1 MGDDS
6 EWMKL
11 PIDQKCE
18 HKLWKARLN
27 GYEEALKLFQKID
40 DEKSPEW
47 SKYLGLIK
55 KFVTDSNAV
64 AQLKGLE
71 AALAYVENAHVAGKT
86 TGEVASGVVNKV
98 FNQPKAR
105 AKELGLDICLM
116 YIEIEKGE
124 AVQEE
129 LLKGLDNKNPKI
141 IVACIETLRKALSE
155 FGSKIISLKPII
167 KVLPKLFESR
177 EKAVR
182 DEAKLLAVEIYRW
195 IRDALRPPL
204 QNINSVQLK
213 ELEEEWVKV
222 SSAAPKQT
230 RFLRSQQELKAKF
243 EQQQAAGGDADGG
256 GDDEEEAVP
265 QVDAYELLEAVE
277 ILSKLPKDF
286 YEKIEA
292 KKWQERKEAL
302 EAVELLV
309 KNPKLE
315 SGDYADL
322 VKVLKKVVGKDTNV
336 MLVALAAKCLAG
348 LATGLRK
355 KFGQYAGHVVPTI
368 LEKFK
373 EKKPQVVQALQEAID
388 AIFLTTTL
396 QNISEDVLAVMDNK
410 NPTIKQQTSL
420 FIARSFRHCTP
431 STLPK
436 SLLKPFCAALLK
448 HINDSAPEV
457 RDAGFEALG
466 TALKVAG
473 EKAVNPFLADVDKL
487 KLDRI
492 KECAEKVELVYGKKT
507 GGAAEKKEGRPVSG
521 KTPAL
526 SGSGGDKETKDA
538 ATKPG
543 PQKKAPAVK
552 SGGPPK
558 KSKPAGAAGV
568 VGAGAKG
575 KKGPETKEIFE
586 AELSIEV
593 CEEKAAAVLPA
604 SCIQQ
609 LDSGNWKERLA
620 CMEEFQKAVE
630 LMERSEMPCQALVRM
645 LAKKPGWKETN
656 FQVMQMKL
664 HIVALIAQKGNF
676 SKTSAQV
683 VLDGLVDKVGDV
695 KCGSNAKEAMT
706 AIAEACQLPWT
717 AEQVVATAFSQKNP
731 KNQSETLNWL
741 SNAIKEFGFS
751 GLNVK
756 AFISNVKTALAAT
769 NPAVRTSAITLLGVM
784 YLYVGP
790 PLRMFFE
797 DEKPALLSQI
807 DAEFEKMQGQTAPAP
822 TRGISRN
829 SVAGGGDD
837 AEEEEQEDVGN
848 DVVDLLPRTD
858 IGEKIT
864 AELVSKIGDKNWK
877 IRKEGLD
884 EVTSIINDAKFIQPN
899 IGELP
904 AALKGRLNDSNKIL
918 VQQTLSILQQL
929 ATAMGPNI
937 KQHVKNLGIPVI
949 TVLGD
954 SKNNVR
960 AAALATVNAW
970 AEQTGMK
977 EWLEGE
983 DLSEELKKENP
994 FLRQELLGWLAEKL
1008 PTLRSV
1014 PSDLLLCVPHLYSC
1028 LEDRNGDVRKKAQ
1041 DALPFF
1047 MMHLGFEK
1055 MAKATS
1061 KLKPTSKDQVLAM
1074 LEKAKANMPAKPAAP
1089 AKASCRGAGG
1099 TAPAKFQPASA
1110 LAEDSGSSSAESK
1123 PDPKRAK
1130 AGGASSK
1137 AKSGVSS
1144 SMSKGNTSLSKA
1156 NTSFSKGSTSLTK
1169 SRSIK
1174 QGVQGKKVLSKPTLK
1189 EDDDKSGP
1197 IFIIVPNGKEQR
1209 MKDEKGLKVLKWNFT
1224 TPRDEYID
1232 QLKTQMSSC
1241 VAKWLQDEMF
1251 HADFQHHN
1259 KALAVMIEHLE
1270 NEKDGVISCLDL
1282 ILKWLTL
1289 RFFDTNTSVLM
1300 KALEYLKLLF
1310 NLLSQEEYH
1319 LTENEASS
1327 FIPYLI
1333 LKVGEPK
1340 DVIRRDVRAI
1350 LNRMCLIYPASK
1362 MFTFIM
1368 EGTKSKNSKQR
1379 AECLE
1384 ELGCLVE
1391 SYGMNVCQ
1399 PTPGKALK
1407 EMATHIG
1414 DRDNT
1419 VRNAALNTIVT
1430 VYNVHGDQVFKLIG
1444 NLSEKDMSML
1454 EERIKRSAK
1463 RPSAAPVR
1471 QAEEKPLRAQN
1482 ISTNA
1487 SMLRKGPAED
1497 MSSKLKIM
1505 YRTYRIQNRNM
1516 GGHSETAHT
1525 VPREFQLDL
1534 DEIENDNGT
1543 VRCEMPALVQHKL
1556 DDIFE
1561 PVLIPEPKI
1570 RAVSPHFDDMHSNT
1584 ASTINFVISQVASG
1598 DINTSIQAL
1607 AQIDE
1612 VLRQEDKAEAMSGHI
1627 DQFLIAT
1634 FMQLRL
1640 IYNTHMADEKLDK
1653 DEIVKL
1659 YSCIIGSMI
1668 SLFQIESLA
1677 REASTGVLKDLMHGL
1692 ITLMLDSRLEDLEE
1706 GEQVI
1711 RSVNLLVVKVLE
1723 KSDQTNIL
1731 SALLVLLQDSLLATA
1746 SSPKFSELVMK
1757 CLWRMVRLLPETINS
1772 INLDRILLDI
1782 HIFMKVFPK
1791 EKLKQCKSEFPI
1803 RTLKTLLH
1811 TLCKL
1816 KGPKILD
1823 HLTMIDN
1830 KNESELEAHLCRVVK
1845 HSMDQSGNKADKDT
1859 EKGASRIE
1867 EKASKAKV
1875 NDILA
1880 EIFKKIGSK
1889 ENTKEGLAELYEYKK
1904 KYSDA
1909 DIEPFLKN
1917 SSQFFQSYVERGLR
1931 LIETEREGKGRI
1943 AASTGI
1949 SSQME
1954 GTCVPASTHT
1964 VSSSIGNSN
1973 GEEVGPSVYLER
1985 LKILRQRCGLDNAKQ
2000 EDRPPLTSLL
2010 SKPALPTVA
2019 SSTDMLHSKLS
2030 QLRES
2035 REQYQHLD
2043 LDSNQTHSSG
2053 IGTTLASPSS
2063 AAANIDDLKKRLERI
2078 KSSRK

>member
-27 GYEEALKLFQKID
+27 GYEEALKLFQKIE

-124 AVQEE
+124 AIQEE

-213 ELEEEWVKV
+213 ELEEEWIKV
-222 SSAAPKQT
+222 SSAAPRQT

-243 EQQQAAGGDADGG
+243 EQQQAVGGDADGE
-256 GDDEEEAVP
+256 GDDEEETVP

-322 VKVLKKVVGKDTNV
+322 VKALKKVVGKDTNV

-396 QNISEDVLAVMDNK
+396 QNLSEDILAVMDNK

-507 GGAAEKKEGRPVSG
+507 GGAADKREGKPIAG
-521 KTPAL
+521 KTAAL
-526 SGSGGDKETKDA
+526 PGPGGDRETKDS

-543 PQKKAPAVK
+543 PQKKASAVK
-552 SGGPPK
+552 SGAPPK
-558 KSKPAGAAGV
+558 KGKPAAAAGTG
-568 VGAGAKG
+568 GAGAKG

-586 AELSIEV
+586 SELSIEV

-630 LMERSEMPCQALVRM
+630 LMERNEMPCQALVRM

-717 AEQVVATAFSQKNP
+717 AEQVVAMAFSQKNP

-822 TRGISRN
+822 TRGISRH
-829 SVAGGGDD
+829 SAGGGDD
-837 AEEEEQEDVGN
+837 GEEEEQEEVGN

-858 IGEKIT
+858 IGDKIT

-884 EVTSIINDAKFIQPN
+884 EVTSILNEAKFIQPN

-904 AALKGRLNDSNKIL
+904 AALKSRLNDSNKIL

-937 KQHVKNLGIPVI
+937 KQHVKNLGIPII

-1055 MAKATS
+1055 MAKATG

-1089 AKASCRGAGG
+1089 AKSSSRVVGVA
-1099 TAPAKFQPASA
+1099 APAKFQSASA
-1110 LAEDSGSSSAESK
+1110 LADDLGSNTMESK
-1123 PDPKRAK
+1123 PDPKKAK
-1130 AGGASSK
+1130 AGGLSSK
-1137 AKSGVSS
+1137 
-1144 SMSKGNTSLSKA
+1144 
-1156 NTSFSKGSTSLTK
+1156 TK
-1169 SRSIK
+1169 
-1174 QGVQGKKVLSKPTLK
+1174 GVQGKKVLSKPNLK

-1209 MKDEKGLKVLKWNFT
+1209 MKEEKALKVLKWNFT
-1224 TPRDEYID
+1224 TPRDEYIE
-1232 QLKTQMSSC
+1232 QLKTQMSTC

-1270 NEKDGVISCLDL
+1270 SEKDGVISCLDL
-1282 ILKWLTL
+1282 ILKWVTL

-1300 KALEYLKLLF
+1300 KTLEYLKLLF

-1340 DVIRRDVRAI
+1340 DVIRKDVRAI

-1362 MFTFIM
+1362 MFPFIM

-1407 EMATHIG
+1407 EMAAHIG

-1471 QAEEKPLRAQN
+1471 QAEEKPQRTQS
-1482 ISTNA
+1482 INA
-1487 SMLRKGPAED
+1487 NAGMMRKGPAED
-1497 MSSKLKIM
+1497 MSSKLN
-1505 YRTYRIQNRNM
+1505 QNRNM
-1516 GGHSETAHT
+1516 GSHSETTHT

-1607 AQIDE
+1607 TQIDE
-1612 VLRQEDKAEAMSGHI
+1612 VLKQEDKAEAMSGHI

-1653 DEIVKL
+1653 DEIVRL

-1668 SLFQIESLA
+1668 TLFQIESLA

-1692 ITLMLDSRLEDLEE
+1692 ITLMLDSRVEDLEE

-1731 SALLVLLQDSLLATA
+1731 SALLVLLQDSLQATA

-1791 EKLKQCKSEFPI
+1791 EKLKQCKSDFPI

-1830 KNESELEAHLCRVVK
+1830 KNESELEAHLCRVMK
-1845 HSMDQSGNKADKDT
+1845 HAMDQSGKSDKDT

-1943 AASTGI
+1943 ATSTGI

-1954 GTCVPASTHT
+1954 GTCVPVSTHT
-1964 VSSSIGNSN
+1964 VSSSIGNTN

-2000 EDRPPLTSLL
+2000 EDRPPLTFLL
-2010 SKPALPTVA
+2010 SKPTLPTVA

-2035 REQYQHLD
+2035 REQYQHLG

>member
-1 MGDDS
+1 
-6 EWMKL
+6 MKL

-86 TGEVASGVVNKV
+86 TGEVVSGVVNKV

-105 AKELGLDICLM
+105 AKELGIDMCLM

-124 AVQEE
+124 PVQEE

-222 SSAAPKQT
+222 QPAAPKQT

-256 GDDEEEAVP
+256 GDDGDEVVP

-286 YEKIEA
+286 YDKIEA

-302 EAVELLV
+302 EAVEILV

-315 SGDYADL
+315 AGDYADL
-322 VKVLKKVVGKDTNV
+322 VRVLKKVVGKDTNV

-436 SLLKPFCAALLK
+436 NLLKPFCAALLK

-457 RDAGFEALG
+457 RDAAFEALG

-473 EKAVNPFLADVDKL
+473 EKAVNPFLTDVDKL

-492 KECAEKVELVYGKKT
+492 KECAEKVELACGKKA
-507 GGAAEKKEGRPVSG
+507 GGAADKKEGKTLPG
-521 KTPAL
+521 KTPVV
-526 SGSGGDKETKDA
+526 SGAAGDKDTKETSAKS
-538 ATKPG
+538 G
-543 PQKKAPAVK
+543 PPKKAPVVK
-552 SGGPPK
+552 PGGPPK
-558 KSKPAGAAGV
+558 KGKPAATAGMG
-568 VGAGAKG
+568 GAGTKG

-586 AELSIEV
+586 SELSIEV

-630 LMERSEMPCQALVRM
+630 LMEKNEMPCQALVRM

-676 SKTSAQV
+676 SKTSAQI
-683 VLDGLVDKVGDV
+683 VLDGLVDKIGDV

-717 AEQVVATAFSQKNP
+717 AEQVMAMAFSQKNP

-807 DAEFEKMQGQTAPAP
+807 DAEFEKMQGQTTPAP
-822 TRGISRN
+822 TRGVSRH
-829 SVAGGGDD
+829 SGGNGDD
-837 AEEEEQEDVGN
+837 GEEEEQEDVGS
-848 DVVDLLPRTD
+848 DVVDLLPRAD
-858 IGEKIT
+858 ISEKIT
-864 AELVSKIGDKNWK
+864 SELVSKIGDKNWK

-884 EVTSIINDAKFIQPN
+884 EVASIINDAKFIQPN
-899 IGELP
+899 LGELP
-904 AALKGRLNDSNKIL
+904 AALKSRLNDSNKIL

-929 ATAMGPNI
+929 AIAVGPNI
-937 KQHVKNLGIPVI
+937 RQHVKNLGIPII

-960 AAALATVNAW
+960 ATALATVNAW

-1055 MAKATS
+1055 MAKATG
-1061 KLKPTSKDQVLAM
+1061 KLKPTSKDQVLTM

-1089 AKASCRGAGG
+1089 AKASSRMAGG
-1099 TAPAKFQPASA
+1099 AAPAKFQSTSA
-1110 LAEDSGSSSAESK
+1110 PTDDSGSSTMEYK
-1123 PDPKRAK
+1123 PDPKKAK
-1130 AGGASSK
+1130 AGGAASK
-1137 AKSGVSS
+1137 AKG
-1144 SMSKGNTSLSKA
+1144 
-1156 NTSFSKGSTSLTK
+1156 
-1169 SRSIK
+1169 I
-1174 QGVQGKKVLSKPTLK
+1174 QGKKVPSKPNLK
-1189 EDDDKSGP
+1189 EDEDKSGP
-1197 IFIIVPNGKEQR
+1197 VFIIVPNGKEQR
-1209 MKDEKGLKVLKWNFT
+1209 MRDEKGLKVLKWNFT
-1224 TPRDEYID
+1224 TPRDEYIE

-1241 VAKWLQDEMF
+1241 VARWLQDEMF

-1259 KALAVMIEHLE
+1259 KALTVMIEHLE
-1270 NEKDGVISCLDL
+1270 SEKDGIISCLDL

-1289 RFFDTNTSVLM
+1289 RFFETNTSVLM

-1310 NLLSQEEYH
+1310 TLLSQEEYH

-1340 DVIRRDVRAI
+1340 DVVRKDVRAI

-1362 MFTFIM
+1362 MFTFLM

-1407 EMATHIG
+1407 EMAAHIG

-1463 RPSAAPVR
+1463 RPAAAPAR
-1471 QAEEKPLRAQN
+1471 QVEEKPQRLQTTSAN
-1482 ISTNA
+1482 T
-1487 SMLRKGPAED
+1487 SMLRKGSAED
-1497 MSSKLKIM
+1497 MSSKLS
-1505 YRTYRIQNRNM
+1505 QARNM
-1516 GGHSETAHT
+1516 SGHSETMHA

-1543 VRCEMPALVQHKL
+1543 VRCEMPTLVQHKL

-1659 YSCIIGSMI
+1659 YSCIIGNMI

-1692 ITLMLDSRLEDLEE
+1692 ITLMLDSRVEDLEE
-1706 GEQVI
+1706 GQQVI

-1782 HIFMKVFPK
+1782 HVFMKVFPK

-1830 KNESELEAHLCRVVK
+1830 KNESELEAHLCRVMK
-1845 HSMDQSGNKADKDT
+1845 HSMDQTGSKADKDT
-1859 EKGASRIE
+1859 EKGASHID

-1931 LIETEREGKGRI
+1931 LIEMEREGKGRI
-1943 AASTGI
+1943 PSSTGI
-1949 SSQME
+1949 SPQME
-1954 GTCVPASTHT
+1954 VTCVPTSTST
-1964 VSSSIGNSN
+1964 VSSSIGNTN

-2000 EDRPPLTSLL
+2000 EDRAPLTSLL
-2010 SKPALPTVA
+2010 SKPAVPTVA

-2053 IGTTLASPSS
+2053 IGTTTSS
-2063 AAANIDDLKKRLERI
+2063 SSTAANIDDLKKRLERI

>member
-47 SKYLGLIK
+47 SKYLGLVK

-243 EQQQAAGGDADGG
+243 EQQQAVGGDADGG

-315 SGDYADL
+315 AGDYADL

-348 LATGLRK
+348 LAAGLRK

-507 GGAAEKKEGRPVSG
+507 GGAAEKKEGKPITG

-526 SGSGGDKETKDA
+526 SGTGGDKETKDA
-538 ATKPG
+538 ASKPG
-543 PQKKAPAVK
+543 PLKKAPAVK

-558 KSKPAGAAGV
+558 KGKPAAAAGMG
-568 VGAGAKG
+568 GAGAKG

-586 AELSIEV
+586 SELSIEV

-630 LMERSEMPCQALVRM
+630 LMERNEMPCQALVRM

-717 AEQVVATAFSQKNP
+717 AEQVVAMAFSQKNP

-822 TRGISRN
+822 TRGISRH
-829 SVAGGGDD
+829 SGGGGDD
-837 AEEEEQEDVGN
+837 GEEEEQEDVGN

-858 IGEKIT
+858 IGDKIT

-904 AALKGRLNDSNKIL
+904 AALKSRLNDSNKIL

-1055 MAKATS
+1055 MAKATG

-1074 LEKAKANMPAKPAAP
+1074 LEKAKANMPAKPAPP
-1089 AKASCRGAGG
+1089 AKASSRVVGGA
-1099 TAPAKFQPASA
+1099 ALAKFQPASA
-1110 LAEDSGSSSAESK
+1110 LAEDLGSNTMESK
-1123 PDPKRAK
+1123 PDPKKAK

-1137 AKSGVSS
+1137 AK
-1144 SMSKGNTSLSKA
+1144 
-1156 NTSFSKGSTSLTK
+1156 
-1169 SRSIK
+1169 
-1174 QGVQGKKVLSKPTLK
+1174 GVQGKKVLSKPNLK

-1224 TPRDEYID
+1224 TPRDEYIE

-1270 NEKDGVISCLDL
+1270 SEKDGVISCLDL

-1340 DVIRRDVRAI
+1340 DVIRKDVRAI

-1471 QAEEKPLRAQN
+1471 QAEEKPQRTQN
-1482 ISTNA
+1482 ISANA

-1497 MSSKLKIM
+1497 MSSKLN
-1505 YRTYRIQNRNM
+1505 QNRNM
-1516 GGHSETAHT
+1516 GSHSETTHT

-1607 AQIDE
+1607 AQ
-1612 VLRQEDKAEAMSGHI
+1612 
-1627 DQFLIAT
+1627 
-1634 FMQLRL
+1634 
-1640 IYNTHMADEKLDK
+1640 
-1653 DEIVKL
+1653 
-1659 YSCIIGSMI
+1659 
-1668 SLFQIESLA
+1668 LFQIESLA

-1692 ITLMLDSRLEDLEE
+1692 ITLMLDSRVEDLEE

-1830 KNESELEAHLCRVVK
+1830 KNESELEAHLCRVMK
-1845 HSMDQSGNKADKDT
+1845 HTMDQSGSKADKDT

-1949 SSQME
+1949 SPQME

-1964 VSSSIGNSN
+1964 VSSSIGNTN

-2010 SKPALPTVA
+2010 SKPAVPTVA

>member
-1 MGDDS
+1 MADDS

-18 HKLWKARLN
+18 HKVWKARLN
-27 GYEEALKLFQKID
+27 GYEEALKLFEKID

-64 AQLKGLE
+64 VQLKGLE

-86 TGEVASGVVNKV
+86 TGEVVSGVVNKV

-105 AKELGLDICLM
+105 AKELGIDICLM
-116 YIEIEKGE
+116 FIEIEKGE
-124 AVQEE
+124 VVQEE

-155 FGSKIISLKPII
+155 FGSKIIALKPII
-167 KVLPKLFESR
+167 KMLPKLFESR

-182 DEAKLLAVEIYRW
+182 DEAKLLAIEIYRW
-195 IRDALRPPL
+195 IKDALRPPL
-204 QNINSVQLK
+204 QNINSLQLK
-213 ELEEEWVKV
+213 ELEEEWVKLP
-222 SSAAPKQT
+222 SSTPKQS
-230 RFLRSQQELKAKF
+230 RFLRSQQEMKAKF

-256 GDDEEEAVP
+256 GDDGDEDVP

-286 YEKIEA
+286 YDKIEA

-302 EAVELLV
+302 EAVEVLV
-309 KNPKLE
+309 KNPRLE
-315 SGDYADL
+315 AGDYADL
-322 VKVLKKVVGKDTNV
+322 VKALKKVVGKDTNV

-348 LATGLRK
+348 LASGLRK
-355 KFGQYAGHVVPTI
+355 KFGQYAGQVVPTI

-396 QNISEDVLAVMDNK
+396 QNLSEDILAVMDNK

-431 STLPK
+431 TTLPK

-457 RDAGFEALG
+457 RDAAFEALG

-473 EKAVNPFLADVDKL
+473 EKAVNPFLTDVDKL

-492 KECAEKVELVYGKKT
+492 KECAENIELVGGGKVS
-507 GGAAEKKEGRPVSG
+507 GGADRKENKAVPG
-521 KTPAL
+521 KTPVL
-526 SGSGGDKETKDA
+526 SGAAGDKDTKDNSA
-538 ATKPG
+538 
-543 PQKKAPAVK
+543 K
-552 SGGPPK
+552 SGPPK
-558 KSKPAGAAGV
+558 KAPTAKAGGPV
-568 VGAGAKG
+568 KKG
-575 KKGPETKEIFE
+575 KPTSAGGVGTTGTKAKKGTEVKEIFE
-586 AELSIEV
+586 PELSIEM
-593 CEEKAAAVLPA
+593 CEEKASAVLPEV
-604 SCIQQ
+604 CLQQ

-630 LMERSEMPCQALVRM
+630 LMNKTEMPCQALVRM

-656 FQVMQMKL
+656 FQVMQIKL
-664 HIVALIAQKGNF
+664 HIVALVAQKGTF
-676 SKTSAQV
+676 SKTSAQI
-683 VLDGLVDKVGDV
+683 VLDGLVDKIGDV
-695 KCGSNAKEAMT
+695 KCGSNAKEALT

-717 AEQVVATAFSQKNP
+717 AEQVMSMAFSQKNP

-741 SNAIKEFGFS
+741 SNAIKEFGFT

-756 AFISNVKTALAAT
+756 AFISNVRTALGAT

-784 YLYVGP
+784 FLYVGP

-807 DAEFEKMQGQTAPAP
+807 DAEFEKVQGQTPPAA
-822 TRGISRN
+822 TRGSTRHNIGS
-829 SVAGGGDD
+829 DD
-837 AEEEEQEDVGN
+837 GEEGEEQEDSGN
-848 DVVDLLPRTD
+848 DVVDLLPRSD
-858 IGEKIT
+858 ISDKIT
-864 AELVSKIGDKNWK
+864 SELISKIGDKNWK

-884 EVTSIINDAKFIQPN
+884 EVTNIINEAKFIQPN
-899 IGELP
+899 IGELAP
-904 AALKGRLNDSNKIL
+904 ALKSRLNDSNKIL
-918 VQQTLSILQQL
+918 VQQTLTILQQL

-937 KQHVKNLGIPVI
+937 KQHVKNLGIPI
-949 TVLGD
+949 LTILGD
-954 SKNNVR
+954 SKSNVR
-960 AAALATVNAW
+960 AASLATVNAW
-970 AEQTGMK
+970 TEQTGMK

-994 FLRQELLGWLAEKL
+994 FLRQEG
-1008 PTLRSV
+1008 
-1014 PSDLLLCVPHLYSC
+1014 
-1028 LEDRNGDVRKKAQ
+1028 
-1041 DALPFF
+1041 
-1047 MMHLGFEK
+1047 
-1055 MAKATS
+1055 
-1061 KLKPTSKDQVLAM
+1061 
-1074 LEKAKANMPAKPAAP
+1074 
-1089 AKASCRGAGG
+1089 
-1099 TAPAKFQPASA
+1099 
-1110 LAEDSGSSSAESK
+1110 
-1123 PDPKRAK
+1123 
-1130 AGGASSK
+1130 
-1137 AKSGVSS
+1137 
-1144 SMSKGNTSLSKA
+1144 
-1156 NTSFSKGSTSLTK
+1156 
-1169 SRSIK
+1169 I
-1174 QGVQGKKVLSKPTLK
+1174 QGKKVPSKSNLK
-1189 EDDDKSGP
+1189 DDDDRSGP
-1197 IFIIVPNGKEQR
+1197 VFILVPNGKEQR

-1224 TPRDEYID
+1224 TPRDEYIE

-1251 HADFQHHN
+1251 HTDFQRHN
-1259 KALAVMIEHLE
+1259 RALSVMVEHLE
-1270 NEKDGVISCLDL
+1270 SEKDGVISCLDL
-1282 ILKWLTL
+1282 ILKWITL

-1300 KALEYLKLLF
+1300 KTLEYLKLLF
-1310 NLLSQEEYH
+1310 IMLNQEEYH
-1319 LTENEASS
+1319 LTENEATS
-1327 FIPYLI
+1327 FIPYLT

-1350 LNRMCLIYPASK
+1350 LNRMCLVYPASK

-1368 EGTKSKNSKQR
+1368 DGTKSKNSKQR

-1384 ELGCLVE
+1384 ELGCLIE

-1407 EMATHIG
+1407 EIAIHIG

-1463 RPSAAPVR
+1463 RPNAASSR
-1471 QAEEKPLRAQN
+1471 QVDEKPQRVQN
-1482 ISTNA
+1482 ANA
-1487 SMLRKGPAED
+1487 SANMLRKGAAED
-1497 MSSKLKIM
+1497 MSSKLN
-1505 YRTYRIQNRNM
+1505 QARNLS
-1516 GGHSETAHT
+1516 GHSEAMHT

-1561 PVLIPEPKI
+1561 PVLIPEPKV

-1607 AQIDE
+1607 AQ
-1612 VLRQEDKAEAMSGHI
+1612 
-1627 DQFLIAT
+1627 
-1634 FMQLRL
+1634 
-1640 IYNTHMADEKLDK
+1640 
-1653 DEIVKL
+1653 
-1659 YSCIIGSMI
+1659 
-1668 SLFQIESLA
+1668 LFQIESLA
-1677 REASTGVLKDLMHGL
+1677 REASAGVLKDLMHGL
-1692 ITLMLDSRLEDLEE
+1692 ITLMLDSRVEDLEE
-1706 GEQVI
+1706 GQQVI

-1772 INLDRILLDI
+1772 INLDRIMLDI

-1791 EKLKQCKSEFPI
+1791 EKLKQCKSEYPI
-1803 RTLKTLLH
+1803 RTLKTLIH

-1830 KNESELEAHLCRVVK
+1830 KNESELEAHLCRMMK
-1845 HSMDQSGNKADKDT
+1845 HSLDQTGSKSDKGT
-1859 EKGASRIE
+1859 EKGASRID
-1867 EKASKAKV
+1867 EKSPKAKV

-1931 LIETEREGKGRI
+1931 LIEMEREGKGRI
-1943 AASTGI
+1943 SSTGV
-1949 SSQME
+1949 SPQME
-1954 GTCVPASTHT
+1954 VSCIPTPTNV
-1964 VSSSIGNSN
+1964 VSSAIGNSN

-2000 EDRPPLTSLL
+2000 EDRASLATTL
-2010 SKPALPTVA
+2010 SKPSVPTVA

-2035 REQYQHLD
+2035 REQYQHID
-2043 LDSNQTHSSG
+2043 LDSNQTHAG
-2053 IGTTLASPSS
+2053 IGSTTSSSTAS
-2063 AAANIDDLKKRLERI
+2063 NIDDLKKRLERI

>member
-129 LLKGLDNKNPKI
+129 LLKGLENKNPKI

-243 EQQQAAGGDADGG
+243 EQQQAVGGDADGG
-256 GDDEEEAVP
+256 GDDEEDAVP

-396 QNISEDVLAVMDNK
+396 QNISEDILAVMDNK

-457 RDAGFEALG
+457 RDAAFEALG

-492 KECAEKVELVYGKKT
+492 KECAEKVELACGKKT
-507 GGAAEKKEGRPVSG
+507 GGAAEKKEGKPVTG

-526 SGSGGDKETKDA
+526 SGNDKETKDA

-543 PQKKAPAVK
+543 PLKKAPAVK

-558 KSKPAGAAGV
+558 KGKPAAAAGMG
-568 VGAGAKG
+568 GAGAKG

-586 AELSIEV
+586 SELSIEV

-717 AEQVVATAFSQKNP
+717 AEQVVAIAFSQKNP

-797 DEKPALLSQI
+797 DEKTALLSQI

-822 TRGISRN
+822 TRGISRHN
-829 SVAGGGDD
+829 TGGVDD
-837 AEEEEQEDVGN
+837 GEEEEQEDVGN
-848 DVVDLLPRTD
+848 DVVDLLPRSD
-858 IGEKIT
+858 IGDKIT

-904 AALKGRLNDSNKIL
+904 AALKSRLNDSNKIL

-937 KQHVKNLGIPVI
+937 KQHVKNLDI

-977 EWLEGE
+977 DWLEGE

-1055 MAKATS
+1055 MAKATG

-1074 LEKAKANMPAKPAAP
+1074 LEKAKANMPAKPAPP
-1089 AKASCRGAGG
+1089 AKACSRAAGG
-1099 TAPAKFQPASA
+1099 AAPAKFQASSA
-1110 LAEDSGSSSAESK
+1110 LAEDSGSNTMESK
-1123 PDPKRAK
+1123 PDPKKAK
-1130 AGGASSK
+1130 AGGTSSK
-1137 AKSGVSS
+1137 AK
-1144 SMSKGNTSLSKA
+1144 
-1156 NTSFSKGSTSLTK
+1156 
-1169 SRSIK
+1169 
-1174 QGVQGKKVLSKPTLK
+1174 GVQGKKVLSKPNLK

-1209 MKDEKGLKVLKWNFT
+1209 MKDEKGLKILKWNFT
-1224 TPRDEYID
+1224 TPRDEYIE

-1270 NEKDGVISCLDL
+1270 SEKDGVISCLDL

-1300 KALEYLKLLF
+1300 KTLEYLKLLF
-1310 NLLSQEEYH
+1310 SLLSQEEYH

-1327 FIPYLI
+1327 FIPYLV

-1340 DVIRRDVRAI
+1340 DVIRKDVRAI
-1350 LNRMCLIYPASK
+1350 LNRMCFIYPASK

-1471 QAEEKPLRAQN
+1471 QAEEKPQRTQN
-1482 ISTNA
+1482 INTNA
-1487 SMLRKGPAED
+1487 SMVRKGPAED
-1497 MSSKLKIM
+1497 VSSKLN
-1505 YRTYRIQNRNM
+1505 QNRNM
-1516 GGHSETAHT
+1516 GSHSETTHT

-1534 DEIENDNGT
+1534 DEIENDNGS

-1607 AQIDE
+1607 AQ
-1612 VLRQEDKAEAMSGHI
+1612 
-1627 DQFLIAT
+1627 
-1634 FMQLRL
+1634 
-1640 IYNTHMADEKLDK
+1640 
-1653 DEIVKL
+1653 
-1659 YSCIIGSMI
+1659 
-1668 SLFQIESLA
+1668 LFQIESLA

-1692 ITLMLDSRLEDLEE
+1692 ITLMLDSRIEDLEDS
-1706 GEQVI
+1706 EQVI

-1830 KNESELEAHLCRVVK
+1830 KNESELEAHLCRAVK
-1845 HSMDQSGNKADKDT
+1845 HSMDQTGSKADKDT
-1859 EKGASRIE
+1859 EKGASRTE

-1943 AASTGI
+1943 ATSTGV

-1954 GTCVPASTHT
+1954 GTCVPASAHT
-1964 VSSSIGNSN
+1964 VSSSVGNTN

-2010 SKPALPTVA
+2010 SKPTVPTVA

>member
-71 AALAYVENAHVAGKT
+71 AALAYVENAYVAGKT

-105 AKELGLDICLM
+105 AKELGEDICLM

-124 AVQEE
+124 AIQEE

-213 ELEEEWVKV
+213 ELEEEWIKV

-243 EQQQAAGGDADGG
+243 EQQQGLGGDADGG
-256 GDDEEEAVP
+256 DDDEEEAVP

-322 VKVLKKVVGKDTNV
+322 VKALKKVVVGKDTNV

-396 QNISEDVLAVMDNK
+396 QNISEDILAVMDNK

-492 KECAEKVELVYGKKT
+492 KECAEKVELVYGKKA
-507 GGAAEKKEGRPVSG
+507 GGAAEKKEGKPITG
-521 KTPAL
+521 KTTALPGPA
-526 SGSGGDKETKDA
+526 GDKETKDA

-543 PQKKAPAVK
+543 PLKKASAAK
-552 SGGPPK
+552 AGAPPK
-558 KSKPAGAAGV
+558 KGKPATAAGTG
-568 VGAGAKG
+568 GAGPKG

-586 AELSIEV
+586 SELSIEV

-695 KCGSNAKEAMT
+695 KCGTNAKEAMT

-717 AEQVVATAFSQKNP
+717 AEQVVAMAFSQKNP

-790 PLRMFFE
+790 SLRMFFE

-822 TRGISRN
+822 TRGISRH
-829 SVAGGGDD
+829 SVGGGDD
-837 AEEEEQEDVGN
+837 GEEEEQEEVGN

-858 IGEKIT
+858 IGDKIT

-884 EVTSIINDAKFIQPN
+884 EVTSIINEAKFIQPN

-937 KQHVKNLGIPVI
+937 KQYVKNLGIPVI

-1008 PTLRSV
+1008 PALRSV

-1055 MAKATS
+1055 MAKATG

-1074 LEKAKANMPAKPAAP
+1074 LEKAKANMPAKPAPP
-1089 AKASCRGAGG
+1089 AKASARVVGGA
-1099 TAPAKFQPASA
+1099 APAKFQPASA
-1110 LAEDSGSSSAESK
+1110 FADDLGSNTTESK
-1123 PDPKRAK
+1123 PDLKKAK
-1130 AGGASSK
+1130 AGGLSSK
-1137 AKSGVSS
+1137 
-1144 SMSKGNTSLSKA
+1144 
-1156 NTSFSKGSTSLTK
+1156 TK
-1169 SRSIK
+1169 
-1174 QGVQGKKVLSKPTLK
+1174 VQGKKVLSKPSLK
-1189 EDDDKSGP
+1189 EEDDKSGP

-1209 MKDEKGLKVLKWNFT
+1209 MREEKALKVLKWNFT
-1224 TPRDEYID
+1224 TPRDEYIE
-1232 QLKTQMSSC
+1232 QLKTQMSTC

-1259 KALAVMIEHLE
+1259 KALSVMIEHLE
-1270 NEKDGVISCLDL
+1270 SEKDGVISCLDL

-1310 NLLSQEEYH
+1310 HLLSQEEYH

-1340 DVIRRDVRAI
+1340 DVIRKDVRAI

-1362 MFTFIM
+1362 MFPFIM

-1414 DRDNT
+1414 DRDNA

-1463 RPSAAPVR
+1463 RPSSAPVR
-1471 QAEEKPLRAQN
+1471 QAEEKPQRTQN
-1482 ISTNA
+1482 MSANA
-1487 SMLRKGPAED
+1487 SMMRKGQAED
-1497 MSSKLKIM
+1497 MSSKLN
-1505 YRTYRIQNRNM
+1505 QNRNM
-1516 GGHSETAHT
+1516 GSHPETTHT

-1607 AQIDE
+1607 TQIDE
-1612 VLRQEDKAEAMSGHI
+1612 VLKQEDKAEAMSGHI

-1653 DEIVKL
+1653 DEIVRL

-1668 SLFQIESLA
+1668 TLFQIESLA

-1692 ITLMLDSRLEDLEE
+1692 ITLMLDSRVEDLEE

-1830 KNESELEAHLCRVVK
+1830 KNESELEAHLCRLMK
-1845 HSMDQSGNKADKDT
+1845 HAMEQTGKADKDT

-1943 AASTGI
+1943 ATSTGI
-1949 SSQME
+1949 SPQME

-1964 VSSSIGNSN
+1964 VSSSIGNTN

-2010 SKPALPTVA
+2010 SKPTLPTVA

>member
-86 TGEVASGVVNKV
+86 TGEVVSGVVNKV

-105 AKELGLDICLM
+105 AKELGIDICLM

-124 AVQEE
+124 PVQEE

-222 SSAAPKQT
+222 QPAAPKQT
-230 RFLRSQQELKAKF
+230 RFLRSQQDLKAKF

-256 GDDEEEAVP
+256 GDDGDEVVP

-286 YEKIEA
+286 YDKIEA

-302 EAVELLV
+302 EAVEILV

-315 SGDYADL
+315 AGDYADL
-322 VKVLKKVVGKDTNV
+322 VRVLKKVVGKDTNV

-436 SLLKPFCAALLK
+436 NLLKPFCAALLK

-457 RDAGFEALG
+457 RDAAFEALG

-473 EKAVNPFLADVDKL
+473 EKAVNPFLTDVDKL

-492 KECAEKVELVYGKKT
+492 KECAEKVELACGKKA
-507 GGAAEKKEGRPVSG
+507 GGAADKKEGKTLPG
-521 KTPAL
+521 KTPVV
-526 SGSGGDKETKDA
+526 SGAAGDKDTKETSAKS
-538 ATKPG
+538 G
-543 PQKKAPAVK
+543 PPKKAPVVK
-552 SGGPPK
+552 PGGPPK
-558 KSKPAGAAGV
+558 KGKPAATAGMG
-568 VGAGAKG
+568 GAGTKG

-586 AELSIEV
+586 SELSIEV

-630 LMERSEMPCQALVRM
+630 LMEKNEMPCQALVRM

-676 SKTSAQV
+676 SKTSAQI
-683 VLDGLVDKVGDV
+683 VLDGLVDKIGDV

-717 AEQVVATAFSQKNP
+717 AEQVMAMAFSQKNP

-822 TRGISRN
+822 TRGVSRH
-829 SVAGGGDD
+829 SGGNGDD
-837 AEEEEQEDVGN
+837 GEEEEQEDVGS
-848 DVVDLLPRTD
+848 DVVDLLPRAD
-858 IGEKIT
+858 ISEKIT
-864 AELVSKIGDKNWK
+864 SELVSKIGDKNWK

-884 EVTSIINDAKFIQPN
+884 EVASIINDAKFIQPN
-899 IGELP
+899 LGELP
-904 AALKGRLNDSNKIL
+904 AALKSRLNDSNKIL

-929 ATAMGPNI
+929 AIAVGPNVR
-937 KQHVKNLGIPVI
+937 QHVKNLGIPII

-960 AAALATVNAW
+960 ATALATVNAW

-1055 MAKATS
+1055 MAKATG

-1089 AKASCRGAGG
+1089 AKASSRMAGG
-1099 TAPAKFQPASA
+1099 AAPAKFQSTSA
-1110 LAEDSGSSSAESK
+1110 PTDDSGSSTMEYK
-1123 PDPKRAK
+1123 PDPKKAK
-1130 AGGASSK
+1130 AGGAASK
-1137 AKSGVSS
+1137 AKG
-1144 SMSKGNTSLSKA
+1144 
-1156 NTSFSKGSTSLTK
+1156 
-1169 SRSIK
+1169 I
-1174 QGVQGKKVLSKPTLK
+1174 QGKKVPSKPNLK
-1189 EDDDKSGP
+1189 EDEDKSGP
-1197 IFIIVPNGKEQR
+1197 VFIIVPNGKEQR
-1209 MKDEKGLKVLKWNFT
+1209 MRDERGLKVLKWNFT
-1224 TPRDEYID
+1224 TPRDEYIE

-1241 VAKWLQDEMF
+1241 VARWLQDEMF

-1259 KALAVMIEHLE
+1259 KALTVMIEHLE
-1270 NEKDGVISCLDL
+1270 SEKDGIISCLDL

-1289 RFFDTNTSVLM
+1289 RFFETNTSVLM

-1310 NLLSQEEYH
+1310 TLLSQEEYH

-1340 DVIRRDVRAI
+1340 DVVRKDVRAI

-1362 MFTFIM
+1362 MFTFLM

-1407 EMATHIG
+1407 EMAAHIG

-1463 RPSAAPVR
+1463 RPAAAPAR
-1471 QAEEKPLRAQN
+1471 QVEEKPQRLQTTSAN
-1482 ISTNA
+1482 T
-1487 SMLRKGPAED
+1487 SMLRKGSAED
-1497 MSSKLKIM
+1497 VSSKLS
-1505 YRTYRIQNRNM
+1505 QARNM
-1516 GGHSETAHT
+1516 SGHSETMHA

-1659 YSCIIGSMI
+1659 YSCIIGNMI

-1692 ITLMLDSRLEDLEE
+1692 ITLMLDSRVEDLEE
-1706 GEQVI
+1706 GQQVI

-1782 HIFMKVFPK
+1782 HVFMKVFPK

-1830 KNESELEAHLCRVVK
+1830 KNESELEAHLCRVMK
-1845 HSMDQSGNKADKDT
+1845 HSMDQTGSKADKDT
-1859 EKGASRIE
+1859 EKGASRID

-1931 LIETEREGKGRI
+1931 LIEMEREGKGRI
-1943 AASTGI
+1943 PSSTGI
-1949 SSQME
+1949 SPQME
-1954 GTCVPASTHT
+1954 VTCVPTSTST
-1964 VSSSIGNSN
+1964 VSSSIGNTN

-2000 EDRPPLTSLL
+2000 EDRAPLTSLL
-2010 SKPALPTVA
+2010 SKPAVPTVA

-2053 IGTTLASPSS
+2053 IGTTTSS
-2063 AAANIDDLKKRLERI
+2063 SSTAANIDDLKKRLERI

>member
-105 AKELGLDICLM
+105 AKELGEDICLM

-124 AVQEE
+124 AIQEE

-213 ELEEEWVKV
+213 ELEEEWIKV
-222 SSAAPKQT
+222 PSAAPKQT

-243 EQQQAAGGDADGG
+243 EQQQGLGGDADGG
-256 GDDEEEAVP
+256 DDDEEEAVP

-322 VKVLKKVVGKDTNV
+322 VKALKKVVVGKDTNV

-396 QNISEDVLAVMDNK
+396 QNISEDILAVMDNK

-492 KECAEKVELVYGKKT
+492 KECAEKVELVYGKKP
-507 GGAAEKKEGRPVSG
+507 GGATEKKEGKPIAG
-521 KTPAL
+521 KAAALPGPA
-526 SGSGGDKETKDA
+526 GDKETKDA

-552 SGGPPK
+552 AGVPPK
-558 KSKPAGAAGV
+558 KGKPATAAGTG
-568 VGAGAKG
+568 GAGAKG

-586 AELSIEV
+586 SELSIEV

-695 KCGSNAKEAMT
+695 KCGTNAKEAMT

-717 AEQVVATAFSQKNP
+717 AEQLVAMAFSQKNP

-741 SNAIKEFGFS
+741 ANAIKEFGFS

-790 PLRMFFE
+790 SLRMFFE

-822 TRGISRN
+822 TRGISRH
-829 SVAGGGDD
+829 SVGGVDD
-837 AEEEEQEDVGN
+837 GEEEEQEEVGN

-858 IGEKIT
+858 IGDKIT

-884 EVTSIINDAKFIQPN
+884 EVTSIINEAKFIQPN

-937 KQHVKNLGIPVI
+937 KQYVKNLGIPVI

-1008 PTLRSV
+1008 PALRSV

-1055 MAKATS
+1055 MAKATG

-1074 LEKAKANMPAKPAAP
+1074 LEKAKANMPAKPAPP
-1089 AKASCRGAGG
+1089 AKASSRVVGGA
-1099 TAPAKFQPASA
+1099 APAKFQPTSA
-1110 LAEDSGSSSAESK
+1110 FADDLGSNTMESK
-1123 PDPKRAK
+1123 PDLKKAK
-1130 AGGASSK
+1130 AGGLSSK
-1137 AKSGVSS
+1137 T
-1144 SMSKGNTSLSKA
+1144 KGT
-1156 NTSFSKGSTSLTK
+1156 
-1169 SRSIK
+1169 
-1174 QGVQGKKVLSKPTLK
+1174 QGKKVPSKPNLK

-1209 MKDEKGLKVLKWNFT
+1209 MKEEKALKVLKWNFT
-1224 TPRDEYID
+1224 TPRDEYIE
-1232 QLKTQMSSC
+1232 QLKTQMSTC

-1270 NEKDGVISCLDL
+1270 SEKDGVISCLDL

-1340 DVIRRDVRAI
+1340 DVIRKDVRAI
-1350 LNRMCLIYPASK
+1350 LNRMCFIYPASK

-1463 RPSAAPVR
+1463 RPSSAPVR
-1471 QAEEKPLRAQN
+1471 QAEEKPQRTQT
-1482 ISTNA
+1482 ISANT
-1487 SMLRKGPAED
+1487 SMMRKGQAED
-1497 MSSKLKIM
+1497 MSSKLN
-1505 YRTYRIQNRNM
+1505 QNRHV
-1516 GGHSETAHT
+1516 GSHSETAHT

-1561 PVLIPEPKI
+1561 PVMIPEPKI

-1607 AQIDE
+1607 TQIDE
-1612 VLRQEDKAEAMSGHI
+1612 VLKQEDKAEAMSGHI

-1653 DEIVKL
+1653 DEIVRL

-1668 SLFQIESLA
+1668 TLFQIESLA

-1692 ITLMLDSRLEDLEE
+1692 ITLMLDSRVEDLEE

-1731 SALLVLLQDSLLATA
+1731 SALIVLLQDSLLATA
-1746 SSPKFSELVMK
+1746 NLEVAPKFSELVMK

-1830 KNESELEAHLCRVVK
+1830 KNESELEAHLCRAVK
-1845 HSMDQSGNKADKDT
+1845 HSMDQTGKADKDT

-1943 AASTGI
+1943 ATSTGI
-1949 SSQME
+1949 SPQME

-1964 VSSSIGNSN
+1964 VSSSIGNTN

-2010 SKPALPTVA
+2010 SKPTLPTVA

>member
-1 MGDDS
+1 MGDDN

-222 SSAAPKQT
+222 SSAPPKQT

-243 EQQQAAGGDADGG
+243 EQQAVEGDGDGG

-322 VKVLKKVVGKDTNV
+322 VKALKKVVGKDTNV

-396 QNISEDVLAVMDNK
+396 QNVSEDVLAVMDNK

-507 GGAAEKKEGRPVSG
+507 GGAAEKKEGKPLTG
-521 KTPAL
+521 KTSAL
-526 SGSGGDKETKDA
+526 SGTGGDKETKDA
-538 ATKPG
+538 AIKPG
-543 PQKKAPAVK
+543 PLKKAPVVK
-552 SGGPPK
+552 SGGLPK
-558 KSKPAGAAGV
+558 KGKPAAAAGTG
-568 VGAGAKG
+568 GAGAKG

-586 AELSIEV
+586 SELSVEI

-717 AEQVVATAFSQKNP
+717 AEQVVAMAFSQKNP

-807 DAEFEKMQGQTAPAP
+807 DAEFEKMQGQMAPAP
-822 TRGISRN
+822 TRGISVH
-829 SVAGGGDD
+829 SGGGGDD
-837 AEEEEQEDVGN
+837 GEEEEQEEIGK

-858 IGEKIT
+858 IGDKIT
-864 AELVSKIGDKNWK
+864 ADLVSKIGDKNWK

-884 EVTSIINDAKFIQPN
+884 EVTSIINDAKFIEPN

-904 AALKGRLNDSNKIL
+904 AALKSRLNDSNKIL

-937 KQHVKNLGIPVI
+937 KQHVKRLGMPVI

-960 AAALATVNAW
+960 AAALATVNSW

-1074 LEKAKANMPAKPAAP
+1074 LEKAKVNMPAKPAPP
-1089 AKASCRGAGG
+1089 AKASSRVAGG
-1099 TAPAKFQPASA
+1099 AALAKFQPASA
-1110 LAEDSGSSSAESK
+1110 LAENSGSNTMESK
-1123 PDPKRAK
+1123 PDPKKAK
-1130 AGGASSK
+1130 TGGAASK
-1137 AKSGVSS
+1137 AK
-1144 SMSKGNTSLSKA
+1144 
-1156 NTSFSKGSTSLTK
+1156 
-1169 SRSIK
+1169 
-1174 QGVQGKKVLSKPTLK
+1174 GVQGKKVLSKPHLK

-1197 IFIIVPNGKEQR
+1197 IFIIIPNGKEQR
-1209 MKDEKGLKVLKWNFT
+1209 MKDEKGLKVLKWNFA
-1224 TPRDEYID
+1224 TPRDEYTE

-1270 NEKDGVISCLDL
+1270 SEKDGVINCLDL

-1300 KALEYLKLLF
+1300 KTLEYLKLLF
-1310 NLLSQEEYH
+1310 SLLSQEEYH

-1340 DVIRRDVRAI
+1340 DVIRKDVRAI

-1471 QAEEKPLRAQN
+1471 QAEEKPQRTQN
-1482 ISTNA
+1482 ISTTT

-1497 MSSKLKIM
+1497 MSSKLN
-1505 YRTYRIQNRNM
+1505 QNRNM
-1516 GGHSETAHT
+1516 GSHSETTHT

-1570 RAVSPHFDDMHSNT
+1570 RAVSPHFDDMRSNT

-1677 REASTGVLKDLMHGL
+1677 QEASTGVLKDLMHGL
-1692 ITLMLDSRLEDLEE
+1692 ITLMLDSRVEDLEE

-1746 SSPKFSELVMK
+1746 SQSPKFSELVMK

-1791 EKLKQCKSEFPI
+1791 EKLKQSKSELPI

-1811 TLCKL
+1811 TLCRL

-1830 KNESELEAHLCRVVK
+1830 KNESELEAHLCRVMK
-1845 HSMDQSGNKADKDT
+1845 HSMDQTGSKADKDT

-1867 EKASKAKV
+1867 EKAAKAKV

-1943 AASTGI
+1943 TASTGI
-1949 SSQME
+1949 SPPME
-1954 GTCVPASTHT
+1954 GTCVPASTYT
-1964 VSSSIGNSN
+1964 VSSSIGNTN

-2053 IGTTLASPSS
+2053 IGTSLASHSS